1 MCRRTSY
8 IGTLLTLAAFVSLWQ
23 PGTPA
28 LAKTFPSPA
37 APVTHL
43 VPPPVP
49 ASPGGLTH
57 PVGNHIPSLSKL
69 TKNADQKPVAVLRF
83 FSPDISVPLTTFEMS
98 TQGLAGVTITAGA
111 AAESQWSTLLQ
122 IESGPSLALARIELY
137 NKPAGRTTIT
147 YDLKSPTFS
156 LVQSLSTANTD
167 FVSLSSKDF
176 IYRFAGK
183 TPAFNFK
190 KVGTASFTTD
200 TGTTQTPVASFAD
213 ATGNGFNNLSMFLPA
228 SRGNQQLLAA
238 KLQSA
243 VVQPWTSPK
252 RDATL
257 KYALPAPTVA
267 WTQIATSAGLW
278 DQVLLTSTSVSFSL
292 VGHSY
297 EPSLR
302 GPRYGSISAVLNGK
316 TKKANLLGY
325 SMTKSGRSISV
336 NIQLAGGP
344 LGVALATNEVHQ
356 IVLNVLNKPNGG
368 RLFSFALDGVAS
380 LSSVVSSSD
389 GLVMN
394 IVLTPTSIRYQ
405 SSGKPNGVARP
416 GGWFRIGSGKRV
428 PISGAYAN
436 LAGTGAGVSDT
447 FSFSIPAGT
456 LTTQLLAGISLPV
469 TLTLF
474 DKSVNAHGPFAK
486 YKLDGGSSGFS
497 QVFGQTGLQDQVTI
511 IPAQT
516 AMSFAVGKSPRVKK
530 AVGVIGVPNPART
543 DFAPMLSFQ
552 ASIAGA
558 RNTAQTFGTALVRPS
573 ILTSELLLTAR
584 TNIEADI
591 DTKPGGDN
599 LYTYQM
605 EGSTVSI
612 AETDTNG
619 HATDQIGFVS
629 SVSLPTYSKEV
640 GVTGTGPVGTV
651 SALTGG
657 ASATQ
662 SIDTF
667 ESEVI
672 DSSPSQTLLD
682 VGLSMPSSS
691 VDQVYQQAI
700 TQGSLIENL
709 RVTVNA
715 PTPYTLNLSN
725 VSVLRVGQSAD
736 PGNMLTSVLLQGT
749 LAP

>member
-1 MCRRTSY
+1 MCRRIPY
-8 IGTLLTLAAFVSLWQ
+8 IGTLLTLAMFVSLWQ

-28 LAKTFPSPA
+28 LAKTLPVPV

-43 VPPPVP
+43 LPPPVP

-57 PVGNHIPSLSKL
+57 PVGNLVPSLSKL
-69 TKNADQKPVAVLRF
+69 TKSADQKPVGVLRF
-83 FSPDISVPLTTFEMS
+83 FSPDISVPLMTFEMS
-98 TQGLAGVTITAGA
+98 TQGFAGVTIAAGA

-122 IESGPSLALARIELY
+122 IERGPSLALARIQLY
-137 NKPAGRTTIT
+137 NKPGGQTTIT

-156 LVQSLSTANTD
+156 LIQSLSTADTD
-167 FVSLSSKDF
+167 VLSLSSYDF
-176 IYRFAGK
+176 MYRFAGK
-183 TPAFNFK
+183 TPAFNFR
-190 KVGTASFTTD
+190 KVGTASFATD
-200 TGTTQTPVASFAD
+200 AGTVHTSIASFGDLSDSSAH
-213 ATGNGFNNLSMFLPA
+213 NLSLFLPA

-252 RDATL
+252 HDATL
-257 KYALPAPTVA
+257 KYALPAPTLA

-278 DQVLLTSTSVSFSL
+278 DQVSLTSTSVSFSL

-297 EPSLR
+297 EPSLH
-302 GPRYGSISAVLNGK
+302 GPRYGSISAMLNGK
-316 TKKANLLGY
+316 TKKANLVGY
-325 SMTKSGRSISV
+325 SMTKSGPSTSV
-336 NIQLAGGP
+336 DIQLAVGP
-344 LGVALATNEVHQ
+344 LGVALATNEVHR
-356 IVLNVLNKPNGG
+356 IVLNVLNKPNGR
-368 RLFSFALDGVAS
+368 RLFSSALDGMASLTSVAS
-380 LSSVVSSSD
+380 SRY

-394 IVLTPTSIRYQ
+394 VVLTPTSIRYQ
-405 SSGKPNGVARP
+405 SFGKPNGVARP
-416 GGWFRIGSGKRV
+416 AGWVRIGSGKRV

-436 LAGTGAGVSDT
+436 LAGSGAGVSNT
-447 FSFSIPAGT
+447 FSFSIPAAT

-469 TLTLF
+469 TLALF

-516 AMSFAVGKSPRVKK
+516 AMSFAVGKSPRVKE
-530 AVGVIGVPNPART
+530 AVGAIGVPNPART
-543 DFAPMLSFQ
+543 GFAPMLSFQ

-558 RNTAQTFGTALVRPS
+558 PNAAKTFGTAVVRPS
-573 ILTSELLLTAR
+573 ILTSQLLLTAPA
-584 TNIEADI
+584 NVEADI
-591 DTKPGGDN
+591 NTKPGGDN

-605 EGSTVSI
+605 QGLTVSI

-619 HATDQIGFVS
+619 HATDQISFVS
-629 SVSLPTYSKEV
+629 SVSLPTYGKGV
-640 GVTGTGPVGTV
+640 GVTGAGPVGTV
-651 SALTGG
+651 SALTAG
-657 ASATQ
+657 AGAIQ
-662 SIDTF
+662 SIDAF
-667 ESEVI
+667 ESDVI
-672 DSSPSQTLLD
+672 DSSPSQTLLE

-700 TQGSLIENL
+700 TQGSLIEKL

-725 VSVLRVGQSAD
+725 VSVLQVEQSAE
-736 PGNMLTSVLLQGT
+736 PGNLLTGVLLHGT